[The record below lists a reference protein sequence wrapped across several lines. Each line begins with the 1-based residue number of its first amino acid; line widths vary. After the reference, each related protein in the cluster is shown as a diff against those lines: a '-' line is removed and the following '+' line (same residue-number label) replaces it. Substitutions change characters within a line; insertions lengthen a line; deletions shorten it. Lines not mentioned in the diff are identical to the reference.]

1 LEGQPPIWKA
11 PADYPFA
18 SRLYPGALDVI
29 RRIILSDGDVVF
41 QPLKIERSGL
51 WAAVEGRVLI
61 YIHKEKMLDAVAERY
76 PARHYAMIDDK
87 LRILAAMKKTWQDR
101 LTTIFLRQGHY
112 ALDPGNIAA
121 YPPADITVERIGDLV
136 SAESR
141 HAAGQH
147 DSRPCANRRNHE
159 GDTTTA

>member
-1 LEGQPPIWKA
+1 M
-11 PADYPFA
+11 
-18 SRLYPGALDVI
+18 RLPSAT
-29 RRIILSDGDVVF
+29 R
-41 QPLKIERSGL
+41 
-51 WAAVEGRVLI
+51 
-61 YIHKEKMLDAVAERY
+61 
-76 PARHYAMIDDK
+76 ARHYAMIDDK